1 MRNIKISEKRLE
13 VESCLG
19 TDKEPGENRG
29 SRKARGG
36 RCFQKEGRF
45 RWIICYR
52 QVSRRRRERP
62 LMLSYSRKSAE
73 TFACGGVRN
82 RGGSCKNG
90 YQY

>member
-19 TDKEPGENRG
+19 TDKEPGEKRG

-45 RWIICYR
+45 R
-52 QVSRRRRERP
+52 
-62 LMLSYSRKSAE
+62 
-73 TFACGGVRN
+73 
-82 RGGSCKNG
+82 
-90 YQY
+90 

>member
-19 TDKEPGENRG
+19 TDKEPGEKRG

-52 QVSRRRRERP
+52 QASRRP

-82 RGGSCKNG
+82 RGGSCENG

>member
-19 TDKEPGENRG
+19 TDKEPGEKRG
-29 SRKARGG
+29 SRKAKGG

-52 QVSRRRRERP
+52 QASRRKRERP

-73 TFACGGVRN
+73 TLNVEG
-82 RGGSCKNG
+82 
-90 YQY
+90 

>member
-19 TDKEPGENRG
+19 TDKEPGEKRG

-52 QVSRRRRERP
+52 QASRRKRERP

-73 TFACGGVRN
+73 TLNVEG
-82 RGGSCKNG
+82 
-90 YQY
+90 

>member
-1 MRNIKISEKRLE
+1 MRNIKISEKRLK

-19 TDKEPGENRG
+19 SEEKPAENRG

-36 RCFQKEGRF
+36 GCFQKEGRV
-45 RWIICYR
+45 RWVISYR
-52 QVSRRRRERP
+52 QASRRMRERP
-62 LMLSYSRKSAE
+62 PMLDYSRKSAE
-73 TFACGGVRN
+73 TFACGEVRN